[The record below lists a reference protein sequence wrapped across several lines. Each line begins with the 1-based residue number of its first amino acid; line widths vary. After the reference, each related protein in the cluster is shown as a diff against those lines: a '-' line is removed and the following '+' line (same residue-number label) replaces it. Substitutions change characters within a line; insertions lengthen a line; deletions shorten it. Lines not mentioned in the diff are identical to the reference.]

1 MNATVTKIVDI
12 LFQDV
17 EMSEEVTA
25 LKDEVMN
32 NCQERFD
39 DLMANG
45 MEEDEAIAAVVDS
58 LKGMDEVIGEYP
70 KKRAEAP
77 EPKDDSDAAD
87 EDSFLVYD
95 SETGG
100 WHWVFKRPINKL
112 DISLHYED
120 VRIEPSADEFV
131 HVEFMQDGRTMRVEQ
146 EADTLLIR
154 REEAS
159 DAGRKNKHRR
169 VEIHMDNWKGMS
181 FGEIMQDA
189 MRQATHFS
197 MDWDGDATVCV
208 QLPKQSAPA
217 LNHWSVSGD
226 LRAEDVCFSSVSIR
240 TTSGDATLDLPEG
253 FRAGELK
260 VNTTSGEVDVTGNAE
275 RVSMQTMSG
284 DIEYEGEVGALE
296 LSTASGD
303 AHFAGSAKSVRG
315 KTISGDLSVTL
326 RDVQTCEANV
336 ATTSG
341 DVSVSVPRELRD
353 RTRVNTTSVSGGI
366 RNRCDCEDGSAVVTV
381 NAKSISGDISIA

>member
-32 NCQERFD
+32 NCQERYD
-39 DLMANG
+39 DLVANG

-70 KKRAEAP
+70 KKRVEAS

-87 EDSFLVYD
+87 EDSFSIHDL
-95 SETGG
+95 ETGET
-100 WHWVFKRPINKL
+100 HWVFKRPINKL

-154 REEAS
+154 REEAGS
-159 DAGRKNKHRR
+159 AGRKNKHHR

-181 FGEIMQDA
+181 LGEIMQDA
-189 MRQATHFS
+189 MRQATRFS

-217 LNHWSVSGD
+217 LKHWSVSGD
-226 LRAEDVCFSSVSIR
+226 LRAEDVCFSNVSIR
-240 TTSGDATLDLPEG
+240 TTSGDVTLDLPEE
-253 FRAGELK
+253 FRARELK
-260 VNTTSGEVDVTGNAE
+260 VNTTSGDADLIGNAE
-275 RVSMQTMSG
+275 QVSMQTMSG
-284 DIEYEGEVGALE
+284 DIEYEGEAETLE
-296 LSTASGD
+296 MSTVSGD
-303 AHFAGSAKSVRG
+303 AHFNGSAENIRG
-315 KTISGDLSVTL
+315 KTISGDLSLTL
-326 RDVQTCEANV
+326 RDVHVCRVNV

-341 DVSVSVPRELRD
+341 DLSVRVPRELRD
-353 RTRVNTTSVSGGI
+353 RTRVSATNVNGDI
-366 RNRCDCEDGSAVVTV
+366 RNRCYCDDGRELVTIT
-381 NAKSISGDISIA
+381 AKSVSGDLSFE